1 MKRPTLAVSVA
12 LLTTIFWRCPVGLA
26 HPLLVHGTGH
36 TGQVVGAFTPP
47 PAMEAASLGGVAAI
61 SARDVWAVGASAH
74 SPGTGGS
81 PRGPSGQVLIEHWDG
96 TRWRVVPTPGIPV
109 RPIPALRALTTS
121 GSLAGVAALSSHDV
135 WAVGTTGNALL
146 GVSGDTLV
154 VHWDGRRWRVVP
166 SPRVRGQLT
175 GVAAVAARD
184 VWAAG
189 SREPNPGE
197 SGTQPLMEHWDGTR
211 WQLVPLPR
219 SPGQLMSVAAASAR
233 DVWTVGGTF
242 GPAAAGATPL
252 TAHWD
257 GTRWHSVPTA
267 ALAGFGFLYAVAA
280 ISAQDVWVTGGA
292 EAGGP
297 LVEHWDGTRWHRVPT
312 PARAGR
318 DAQLGGIGALSAH
331 DVWAVGSV
339 GQMPKQRMLVEHW
352 DGVRWRVVP
361 TPKATGSFLTG
372 VAAVSAQDVW
382 TVGHVGQPPN
392 YRRLVEHW
400 DGVRWR
406 VVPS

>member
-1 MKRPTLAVSVA
+1 VD
-12 LLTTIFWRCPVGLA
+12 
-26 HPLLVHGTGH
+26 
-36 TGQVVGAFTPP
+36 
-47 PAMEAASLGGVAAI
+47 GG
-61 SARDVWAVGASAH
+61 RHVWA
-74 SPGTGGS
+74 
-81 PRGPSGQVLIEHWDG
+81 
-96 TRWRVVPTPGIPV
+96 
-109 RPIPALRALTTS
+109 
-121 GSLAGVAALSSHDV
+121 
-135 WAVGTTGNALL
+135 
-146 GVSGDTLV
+146 
-154 VHWDGRRWRVVP
+154 
-166 SPRVRGQLT
+166 
-175 GVAAVAARD
+175 
-184 VWAAG
+184 
-189 SREPNPGE
+189 
-197 SGTQPLMEHWDGTR
+197 
-211 WQLVPLPR
+211 
-219 SPGQLMSVAAASAR
+219 
-233 DVWTVGGTF
+233 
-242 GPAAAGATPL
+242 
-252 TAHWD
+252 
-257 GTRWHSVPTA
+257 
-267 ALAGFGFLYAVAA
+267 
-280 ISAQDVWVTGGA
+280 TGGA